1 MMETKNEYGVIG
13 LGRMGGN
20 LARQAMEKG
29 MRVVGFTRH
38 GAPPDMIEAGLVE
51 VRSYE
56 DLKEQLTP
64 PRIVFLYIP
73 SGPAVDNILD
83 ELSEKLDEGDIL
95 VDGGNSYWGDS
106 IRRHQRLKKRGIHFV
121 DLGTSGGVEGAR
133 HGACFMAG
141 GEGEAMDHVEPIL
154 LELATEGGYVHA
166 GPPGAGHFT
175 KLVHNGIEFGMLQ
188 AIGEGVDL
196 LERYRDEL
204 DIAEVLR
211 CWRHG
216 SVIRSWL
223 IDLMEEAYRSN
234 GGLEDIPAYVEDTGE
249 VNWLVDDALHMEVP
263 VPVISQSVMQLFAS
277 RDARKNWARA
287 IAMMRHGFGGH
298 PYGKGEAEVR
308 ERRTGRIGSFVR
320 EYAEAPGR

>member
-1 MMETKNEYGVIG
+1 VTEARKEYGVVG

-20 LARQAMEKG
+20 LARQALEKG
-29 MRVVGFTRH
+29 IRVVGFTRH
-38 GAPPDMIEAGLVE
+38 SAPADMIEAGLVE

-56 DLKEQLTP
+56 DLKAQLTP
-64 PRIVFLYIP
+64 PRIVFIYIP
-73 SGPAVDNILD
+73 AGPAVDKVLD
-83 ELSEKLDEGDIL
+83 DLAAQLDAGDIL

-106 IRRHQRLKKRGIHFV
+106 VRRHQRLKEQGINFV

-141 GEGEAMDHVEPIL
+141 GEPEVIRRVEPTL
-154 LELATEGGYVHA
+154 LGLATEGGYVHA

-196 LERYRDEL
+196 LEHYRARL
-204 DIAEVLR
+204 NIAEVLR

-223 IDLMEEAYRSN
+223 IDLMEEAYRSE
-234 GGLEDIPAYVEDTGE
+234 GGMAEIPSYVDDTGE

-263 VPVISQSVMQLFAS
+263 IPIISQSVMQLFAS
-277 RDARKNWARA
+277 RDDSKNWARA

-298 PYGKGEAEVR
+298 AYGPSEAVVR
-308 ERRTGRIGSFVR
+308 ERREGHIGSFVR
-320 EYAEAPGR
+320 E

>member
-1 MMETKNEYGVIG
+1 MTEVEDEYGVVG

-20 LARQAMEKG
+20 LSRQALEKG
-29 MRVVGFTRH
+29 IRVVGFTRH

-56 DLKEQLTP
+56 DLKAELATP
-64 PRIVFLYIP
+64 RAIFIYIP
-73 SGPAVDNILD
+73 AGPPVDKVLD
-83 ELSEKLDEGDIL
+83 DLSEELEEGDVL

-106 IRRHQRLKKRGIHFV
+106 IRRHRWLKEKGINFV

-141 GEGEAMDHVEPIL
+141 GEEEAIARIEPIL
-154 LELATEGGYVHA
+154 LELAIQDGYVHA

-196 LERYRDEL
+196 LQHYGDGL
-204 DIAEVLR
+204 DIAEILR

-223 IDLMEEAYRSN
+223 IDLMEEAYRSD
-234 GGLEDIPAYVEDTGE
+234 GGTEKIPSYVDDTGE

-263 VPVISQSVMQLFAS
+263 IPVISQSVMQLLAS
-277 RDARKNWARA
+277 RDEVRNWARA

-298 PYGKGEAEVR
+298 AYGPSEAVVR
-308 ERRTGRIGSFVR
+308 ERQEGRIGAFVCQ
-320 EYAEAPGR
+320 

>member
-1 MMETKNEYGVIG
+1 MTEARNEYGVVG

-20 LARQAMEKG
+20 LSRQALEKG
-29 MRVVGFTRH
+29 IRVVGFTRH
-38 GAPPDMIEAGLVE
+38 GVPPDVIEAGLVE

-56 DLKEQLTP
+56 DLKAELSP
-64 PRIVFLYIP
+64 PRVIFIYIP
-73 SGPAVDNILD
+73 AGPAVDKVLD
-83 ELSEKLDEGDIL
+83 DLAAQLDPGDVL

-106 IRRHQRLKKRGIHFV
+106 IRRYHRLKERGIQFV

-141 GEGEAMDHVEPIL
+141 GELEAIARIEPFL
-154 LELATEGGYVHA
+154 LALATEGGYVHA

-196 LERYRDEL
+196 LQHYQDQL
-204 DIAEVLR
+204 DITEVLR

-223 IDLMEEAYRSN
+223 IDLMEEAYRTD
-234 GGLEDIPAYVEDTGE
+234 GGMAQIPSYVDDTGE
-249 VNWLVDDALHMEVP
+249 VNWLVEDALHMEVP
-263 VPVISQSVMQLFAS
+263 IPVISQSVMQLFAS
-277 RDARKNWARA
+277 RDDSKNWARA

-298 PYGKGEAEVR
+298 AYGPSEAVVR
-308 ERRTGRIGSFVR
+308 ERREGRIGSSR
-320 EYAEAPGR
+320 SP